1 MIKPIKTSTKKSFPK
16 KHSVRIILIGTKLS
30 LQFNIKYDTNKQHKH
45 DLVYFSRCPFIDC
58 TNSYIGEIARR
69 LSERVMDHTGR
80 DKKSHIARDGLN
92 SNQKTFKNFKH
103 GVQ

>member
-1 MIKPIKTSTKKSFPK
+1 MIHKQYKQQI
-16 KHSVRIILIGTKLS
+16 
-30 LQFNIKYDTNKQHKH
+30 NKQHKR
-45 DLVYFSRCPFIDC
+45 DLISFSRCPFMDC

-69 LSERVMDHTGR
+69 LSERVMDYAGR

-92 SNQKTFKNFKH
+92 SNHKTFKNFKH